1 MDISKKNLASVISSS
16 SIPKKIL
23 DCQSPYQVKKLQ
35 SSIDD
40 LKKKINN
47 IPKETASTT
56 IAFDKNEALFIKA
69 KESESI
75 QKNEFN
81 KLESEYNKIIY
92 ETRDTQKISLAK
104 SNLVK
109 ASSTLSILRNNRLK
123 LELISNIYKNRL
135 VELKSGPKY
144 REMNAKLA
152 DLQNSL
158 NELKKKTKCQSVESN
173 GSSHDADCRDLIDN
187 DMNGYID
194 CEDSACSK
202 NTVCISLPSE
212 SEEQIITHR
221 ATIIEKCSDP
231 QFTDRESC
239 ENSTIT
245 GICLNEAFKTKKS
258 CEDGKSVWKPEVTR
272 SASNT

>member
-1 MDISKKNLASVISSS
+1 
-16 SIPKKIL
+16 
-23 DCQSPYQVKKLQ
+23 
-35 SSIDD
+35 
-40 LKKKINN
+40 
-47 IPKETASTT
+47 
-56 IAFDKNEALFIKA
+56 
-69 KESESI
+69 
-75 QKNEFN
+75 
-81 KLESEYNKIIY
+81 
-92 ETRDTQKISLAK
+92 
-104 SNLVK
+104 
-109 ASSTLSILRNNRLK
+109 
-123 LELISNIYKNRL
+123 
-135 VELKSGPKY
+135 
-144 REMNAKLA
+144 
-152 DLQNSL
+152 L

-272 SASNT
+272 SASNTWEVIKYDSYKTRICSDGSEIPESKSCVDKLTPCHTQLCSLQNYNCSITSSTLKCQTTFKNCSKAKMTEAQCQIKLKYEKDILSARGIKVSN